1 VKRFT
6 LLLTS
11 AVLTLAQGPP
21 PDQLQADPKQDQSDA
36 RQRARAVRAMAAQGQ
51 DAVPKIAPYLR
62 DVDISVRLEAVKAL
76 DDIGGPKTVDALVEA
91 ARDNDPEVQ
100 IRAADGL
107 VNVYL
112 PGYLKT
118 GLSGT
123 LKRAG
128 DSIRAKFTDTNDQ
141 IIDSFVEVP
150 PPVIEVLGRQARGG
164 ASFESRA
171 NAARALGILRG
182 QAAIPDLL
190 DALNSKD
197 NRLMYES
204 LVALQ
209 KIRDPAAGPGIAFLL
224 RDLDEK
230 VRIAA
235 LETTG
240 ILRNQRAAPEVR
252 DAIDHPL
259 TPKTQRTALNA
270 LAMIADP
277 ADHGIFLR
285 YLSDRDDGLRAAGAE
300 GLARLKN
307 SADRPALE
315 KAFEAERSSN
325 ARLSMAFAVVL
336 LGNHQMS
343 EFSPLQYLVNSL
355 NLKAYR
361 NVAIAFLT
369 ELARDPE
376 VRQAVYPI
384 LTHATRDEKTGMSMV
399 LARSGE
405 RDSEPYLE
413 ALVNDSDPE
422 VMQEGTR
429 SLRTLRTRVR

>member
-1 VKRFT
+1 LKHLI
-6 LLLTS
+6 LLLFS
-11 AVLTLAQGPP
+11 AVLTFAQATPP
-21 PDQLQADPKQDQSDA
+21 EQTPDPKENQADA

-51 DAVPKIAPYLR
+51 EAIARIAPYLR
-62 DVDISVRLEAVKAL
+62 DVDTSVRLEAVKAL

-91 ARDNDPEVQ
+91 ARDNDPEIQ

-118 GLSGT
+118 GISGT

-141 IIDSFVEVP
+141 IIDSYVEVP
-150 PPVIEVLGRQARGG
+150 PAVIQVLGRQARGG
-164 ASFESRA
+164 VSFESRA

-182 QAAIPDLL
+182 QAAVPDLL
-190 DALNSKD
+190 EALNSKD

-209 KIRDPAAGPGIAFLL
+209 KIRDPAAGPGLAFLL

-235 LETTG
+235 LQATG
-240 ILRNQRAAPEVR
+240 ILRNQSAAPQVR
-252 DAIDHPL
+252 EAIDHPL
-259 TPKTQRTALNA
+259 TPKTQREALNA
-270 LAMIADP
+270 LAMLADP

-285 YLSDRDDGLRAAGAE
+285 YLTDRDDGLRAAGAE

-307 SADRPALE
+307 TADRPALD
-315 KAFEAERSSN
+315 KAFEAERSAN
-325 ARLSMAFAVVL
+325 ARVSIAFAIVS
-336 LGNHQMS
+336 LGNRQMS
-343 EFSPLQYLVNSL
+343 EFSPLQYLL
-355 NLKAYR
+355 NNLNVKMYR
-361 NVAIAFLT
+361 SAAIAFLT
-369 ELARDPE
+369 ELARDPDI
-376 VRQAVYPI
+376 RQTIYPV
-384 LTHATRDEKTGMSMV
+384 LTHATRDEKTGISVV
-399 LARSGE
+399 LARAGD
-405 RDSEPYLE
+405 RDSEPFLE
-413 ALVNDSDPE
+413 ALLKDTDPE

-429 SLRTLRTRVR
+429 SLRTLRTRVH

>member
-1 VKRFT
+1 VKRYT
-6 LLLTS
+6 LILLS
-11 AVLTLAQGPP
+11 AVLAFGQENQG
-21 PDQLQADPKQDQSDA
+21 DT
-36 RQRARAVRAMAAQGQ
+36 RQRVRAVRDMAGQGQ
-51 DAVPKIAPYLR
+51 DAVPKIAPYLK
-62 DVDISVRLEAVKAL
+62 DIDLSVRLEAVKAL
-76 DDIGGPKTVDALVEA
+76 DNIGGPKTVDALVEA
-91 ARDNDPEVQ
+91 ARDNDPEIQ

-118 GLSGT
+118 GISGT

-128 DSIRAKFTDTNDQ
+128 DSIRAKFSDTNDQ
-141 IIDSFVEVP
+141 IIDGYVEVP
-150 PPVIEVLGRQARGG
+150 LPVIQALGRQARGG
-164 ASFESRA
+164 VSFESRA

-190 DALNSKD
+190 VALNSKD

-235 LETTG
+235 LDATG
-240 ILRNQRAAPEVR
+240 ILRNQNAAPQVR

-259 TPKTQRTALNA
+259 TPKTQRAALNA
-270 LAMIADP
+270 LAMLADP
-277 ADHGIFLR
+277 ADHGVFLR
-285 YLSDRDDGLRAAGAE
+285 YLNDRDDGLRAGGAE

-307 SADRPALE
+307 PADQMALD
-315 KAFEAERSSN
+315 KAFEAERNSS
-325 ARLSMAFAVVL
+325 ARLSEAFALVS
-336 LGNHQMS
+336 LGGRQMS
-343 EFSPLQYLVNSL
+343 EFSPLQYLL
-355 NLKAYR
+355 NNLNMKAYR
-361 NVAIAFLT
+361 SMSIAYLT

-376 VRQAVYPI
+376 VRQAIYPV
-384 LTHATRDEKTGMSMV
+384 LTHATRDEKTGLSIV
-399 LARSGE
+399 LARSGD

-413 ALVNDSDPE
+413 ALLKDTDPE